1 MNYLLDSWPL
11 IFQIIVF
18 EFQTDS
24 YICVNNVIL
33 LTGPPRSN
41 VNSGRG
47 FSVLVTLATSQ
58 ILMTHSAAQVM
69 KMDGLKVFH
78 STLYTGAW

>member
-1 MNYLLDSWPL
+1 MLC
-11 IFQIIVF
+11 IF
-18 EFQTDS
+18 
-24 YICVNNVIL
+24 YVIH

-41 VNSGRG
+41 VNSGLG
-47 FSVLVTLATSQ
+47 FSELVTLATSQ